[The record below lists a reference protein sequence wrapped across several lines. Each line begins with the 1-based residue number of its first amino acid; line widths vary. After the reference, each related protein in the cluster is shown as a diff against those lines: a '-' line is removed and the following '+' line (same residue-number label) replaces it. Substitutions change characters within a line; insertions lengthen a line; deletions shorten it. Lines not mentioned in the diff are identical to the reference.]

1 MPDDTEQNR
10 RGVLA
15 GLVVLLVGGGGLAF
29 WQSQNDDGSDSEDGT
44 DGEDGRGNDSLDA
57 SAAENDSSGDGIAG
71 EDGSEMSGEEQ
82 PGTVE
87 SIVDGLQINSHRAE
101 RATLERWD
109 EPGFIIIFELEN
121 TGDQSIDIT
130 EYGLEA
136 TLYDG
141 NDGVLPHNQFSTSVY
156 ESENNLGLDQGQ
168 QKEIV
173 YGVAANSFEEGDDPA
188 DVAYYDLTLNCDPH
202 IGEGGVYCE

>member
-1 MPDDTEQNR
+1 MSEDTEQNR

-15 GLVVLLVGGGGLAF
+15 GLAVLLVGGGGLAF
-29 WQSQNDDGSDSEDGT
+29 WQSQSDDGTDSEDGT
-44 DGEDGRGNDSLDA
+44 DSGDGSGDGSLNG
-57 SAAENDSSGDGIAG
+57 SADENDSSGDGMAG

-87 SIVDGLQINSHRAE
+87 SIVDGLQINSHRGE

-121 TGDQSIDIT
+121 TGDQSINVS

-136 TLYDG
+136 TLYDA

-156 ESENNLGLDQGQ
+156 QSENNLGLGQGE

-173 YGVAANSFEEGDDPA
+173 YGVAANSFEESDDPA

-202 IGEGGVYCE
+202 VGDGGVYCE